1 MVVKMKSKHGMKKER
16 KKYLS
21 DLMDKCNK
29 KSSLQ
34 LVIAVWRR
42 AQCFAFDFV
51 SLNHAYLNV
60 GPLYH

>member
-1 MVVKMKSKHGMKKER
+1 MAWKKKE